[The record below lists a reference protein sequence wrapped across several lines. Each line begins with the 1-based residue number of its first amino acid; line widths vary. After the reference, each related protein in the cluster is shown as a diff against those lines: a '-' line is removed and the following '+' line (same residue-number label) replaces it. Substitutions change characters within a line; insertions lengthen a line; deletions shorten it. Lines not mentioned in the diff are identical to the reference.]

1 MTLIDSGAALGV
13 GQRAER
19 DPRLPVT
26 RAEVAFL
33 AAAASATAALH
44 LTMFGQPMLNSDESS
59 LQIMGLTVFSE
70 PGGTWYEYSM
80 NFGSRLGQFPVQ
92 FAPYIGALG
101 AYASLPFTYAL
112 GPTVEAVRAYNMA
125 VAISI
130 QLAVYLVA
138 RQLFSRSSAVI
149 ATGALGAFPFFV
161 FYSRQG
167 SMYDWAV
174 LPVLLLSVWFGV
186 RFARGG
192 SAWFL
197 AAAALSAGLAVWG
210 YLYALWPVLGVLA
223 ALPLALRRAD
233 LRRAALCCAVL
244 GLAGLAL
251 LGAQHAASSGGS
263 LASFLL
269 DTAREDT
276 SYLRPGTDNA
286 AVLPNLSVRAGHLHD
301 LLTRPVMGLYGAN
314 MHYLAWNPHDP
325 TFAVLLG
332 AGASV
337 GAAAVI
343 RRTDWRGF
351 VVMLAV
357 VGATVAASTVTV
369 TVLNPVQL
377 GVAVPFAFVLMGGGL
392 GRASAWLANTA
403 KLKKAGLRQW
413 HLVVVTV
420 AVVAASQAPH
430 LHAGFSAMH
439 DEPGSGYRQAAAQ
452 LGAYLKETESS
463 PAAMDW
469 WTFKSLFIVLGGA
482 HAPSDLYGPW
492 ENKEFDDEARALLR
506 SAPSPVPVGKD
517 TAFVL
522 YMYPEELDCSSDLSS
537 SDIPRS
543 NQCAQTYFV
552 ESLAGSA
559 GLEVESADFDLS
571 DGTPYY
577 RVLRMVDPGQP

>member
-1 MTLIDSGAALGV
+1 M
-13 GQRAER
+13 GQTARG
-19 DPRLPVT
+19 PRLPVT

-70 PGGTWYEYSM
+70 PGGTWHEYSM
-80 NFGSRLGQFPVQ
+80 NFGSRLDRFPVQ

-149 ATGALGAFPFFV
+149 AAGALGAFPFFV

-186 RFARGG
+186 RFARYR
-192 SAWFL
+192 SMRFL
-197 AAAALSAGLAVWG
+197 VAAALCAGLAVWG
-210 YLYALWPVLGVLA
+210 YLYALWPVLGMLA
-223 ALPLALRRAD
+223 ILPFALRRVD
-233 LRRAALCCAVL
+233 RRAVLCAMML

-251 LGAQHAASSGGS
+251 LGAQHMVSSGGS
-263 LASFLL
+263 LASFLI

-276 SYLRPGTDNA
+276 SYLRPGTDNS
-286 AVLPNLSVRAGHLHD
+286 AVLANLSVRAGHLHD
-301 LLTRPVMGLYGAN
+301 LLTRPIMGMYGAN
-314 MHYLAWNPHDP
+314 MHYLDWNPYDP
-325 TFAVLLG
+325 TFAILLG
-332 AGASV
+332 AGALV
-337 GAAAVI
+337 GTVAVI
-343 RRTDWRGF
+343 GRLDGWRRFAGTL
-351 VVMLAV
+351 VV

-392 GRASAWLANTA
+392 GRAAAYLSD
-403 KLKKAGLRQW
+403 KLGKTGLRQ
-413 HLVVVTV
+413 HHV
-420 AVVAASQAPH
+420 AAMMVAAIAASQAPH
-430 LHAGFSAMH
+430 IYAGFSEMR
-439 DEPGSGYRQAAAQ
+439 DEPGSEYRQAAEQ
-452 LGAYLKETESS
+452 LDAYLKETGSA

-469 WTFKSLFIVLGGA
+469 WTFKSLFIVLGGG

-506 SAPSPVPVGKD
+506 SAQSPVQVGKD

-522 YMYPEELDCSSDLSS
+522 YMYPGELDCSSDLSS

-543 NQCAQTYFV
+543 NQCAQAYFV
-552 ESLAGSA
+552 EYLAGSA
-559 GLEVESADFDLS
+559 GLEVESADFDLP

-577 RVLRMVDPGQP
+577 RVLRMADPGQP

>member
-19 DPRLPVT
+19 GPRLPVT

-70 PGGTWYEYSM
+70 PGSAWHEYSM

-125 VAISI
+125 VAISV

-149 ATGALGAFPFFV
+149 AAGALGAFPFFV

-174 LPVLLLSVWFGV
+174 LPILLLSVWFGV

-210 YLYALWPVLGVLA
+210 YLYALWPVLGMLS
-223 ALPLALRRAD
+223 ALLLMQRRD

-244 GLAGLAL
+244 GLVGLAL
-251 LGAQHAASSGGS
+251 LGAQHGASSGGS

-286 AVLPNLSVRAGHLHD
+286 AVLSNLSVRAGHLHD

-337 GAAAVI
+337 GAAAIVWSGEY
-343 RRTDWRGF
+343 RRRFAGL
-351 VVMLAV
+351 LAV
-357 VGATVAASTVTV
+357 LGATVAASTVTV

-392 GRASAWLANTA
+392 GRATAWLSGRLEKT
-403 KLKKAGLRQW
+403 GLRQR
-413 HLVVVTV
+413 HLVVVIV

-452 LGAYLKETESS
+452 LGAYLKETGSS

-469 WTFKSLFIVLGGA
+469 WTFKSLFIVLGGE

-492 ENKEFDDEARALLR
+492 ENRAFDDETRELLR
-506 SAPSPVPVGKD
+506 AAQSPVPVGEE

-522 YMYPEELDCSSDLSS
+522 YMYPEYLDCGRDLSPP
-537 SDIPRS
+537 DIPRS
-543 NQCAQTYFV
+543 NQCAQAYFV
-552 ESLAGSA
+552 ESLAERA
-559 GLEVESADFDLS
+559 GLGVESVDFDLP

-577 RVLRMVDPGQP
+577 RVLRMAQPNAGQP